1 MVRLETVID
10 SWRTVRRDTAQAVR
24 EMPEAELD
32 FKPVPELASFREIA
46 RHILDASQGLT
57 GLMLAGVDNLATP
70 EFRDRLKQ
78 HMSPLPEDIS
88 AARLADALSAQLEER
103 LSALAQQPPEFY
115 SKMMTRFDGQQ
126 VTNLE
131 MLETVKDHELTHRSQ
146 LFVYLRLK
154 GIVPPTTRRRQAK
167 A

>member
-1 MVRLETVID
+1 
-10 SWRTVRRDTAQAVR
+10 
-24 EMPEAELD
+24 MPEAELD
-32 FKPVPELASFREIA
+32 FKPVPELASFRQVA

-57 GLMLAGVDNLATP
+57 GMMLAGVENFATP
-70 EFRDRLKQ
+70 DFRDRLKQ
-78 HMSPLPEDIS
+78 HMSPLAEDCG
-88 AARLADALSAQLEER
+88 AARLADELSAQLEER
-103 LSALAQQPPEFY
+103 LSVLAQQPPEFY
-115 SKMMTRFDGQQ
+115 SKIITRFDGQQ

-154 GIVPPTTRRRQAK
+154 GMVPPTTRRRQAAK

>member
-10 SWRTVRRDTAQAVR
+10 SWRSVRRDTAQAVR

-70 EFRDRLKQ
+70 DFRDRMKQ
-78 HMSPLPEDIS
+78 YMSPLPEDAG
-88 AARLADALSAQLEER
+88 AARLADELYARLEER
-103 LSALAQQPPEFY
+103 LVALAQQPPEFY
-115 SKMMTRFDGQQ
+115 SKMMTRFDGQR

-131 MLETVKDHELTHRSQ
+131 MLEMVKDHELTHRSQ

-154 GIVPPTTRRRQAK
+154 GVVPPTTRRRQAK